1 MMLMINYDANKP
13 QQSWQY
19 SKTWTKDTKV
29 WKHVCTHMKCYL
41 KHEKPT
47 DMKQIEQGYVA
58 KAIWD

>member
-1 MMLMINYDANKP
+1 MLMINYDANKL

-19 SKTWTKDTKV
+19 SKTWTKDTRV
-29 WKHVCTHMKCYL
+29 CKHVHTWNVYL

-58 KAIWD
+58 KVIWD